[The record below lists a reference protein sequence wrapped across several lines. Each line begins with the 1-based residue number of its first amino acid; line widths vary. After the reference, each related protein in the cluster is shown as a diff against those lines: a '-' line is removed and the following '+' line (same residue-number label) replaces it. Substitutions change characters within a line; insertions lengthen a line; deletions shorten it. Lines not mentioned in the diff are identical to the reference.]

1 MKTSYPLFVSSVRG
15 STKGEPLKVYSPF
28 DRRQISLV
36 ETCNEES
43 AEQALSTASR
53 LHEDQDNWLPLVKRI
68 DILEKAAQII
78 KTRSEELAMD
88 AAEEGGKPLVDSRVE
103 IARAIDCLRICVETM
118 RTQAGEKIPMNTNLA
133 SQNRMAFTNPEPIGV
148 VLAISAF
155 NHPFNLIAHQ
165 VAPAI
170 ATGCPV
176 LVKPA
181 EDTPISCLNFVEI
194 LYEAGLPQEW
204 CQVVPVS
211 DISIAGKMVRDPRIA
226 FLTFIG
232 SAKVGW
238 MLRSQ
243 LSPGTRCAL
252 EHGGAAPVIFAEDA
266 SLGES
271 LPLLLKGGFYHAG
284 QVCVSVQRVFAH
296 EKIADRFAEMLSEG
310 AQALIVGDPTNPK
323 TEAGPLI
330 RPGEVDR
337 VHEWIKEA
345 QEEGAKTLC
354 GGDKIS
360 ETCYAPTVLLNPS
373 FESRVSRQ
381 EIFGPV
387 INIYTYKNIDEAI
400 QRANDLPYAFQAS
413 VFSHNSET
421 IWRAYK
427 RLKAAA
433 VMVNDHTAFRV
444 DWMPFAGLKESGLG
458 IGGIPYTIRDMQV
471 EKLMVWKSKE
481 L

>member
-1 MKTSYPLFVSSVRG
+1 M
-15 STKGEPLKVYSPF
+15 
-28 DRRQISLV
+28 
-36 ETCNEES
+36 
-43 AEQALSTASR
+43 
-53 LHEDQDNWLPLVKRI
+53 
-68 DILEKAAQII
+68 
-78 KTRSEELAMD
+78 
-88 AAEEGGKPLVDSRVE
+88 
-103 IARAIDCLRICVETM
+103 
-118 RTQAGEKIPMNTNLA
+118 
-133 SQNRMAFTNPEPIGV
+133 
-148 VLAISAF
+148 
-155 NHPFNLIAHQ
+155 
-165 VAPAI
+165 
-170 ATGCPV
+170 
-176 LVKPA
+176 
-181 EDTPISCLNFVEI
+181 
-194 LYEAGLPQEW
+194 
-204 CQVVPVS
+204 
-211 DISIAGKMVRDPRIA
+211 
-226 FLTFIG
+226 
-232 SAKVGW
+232 
-238 MLRSQ
+238 
-243 LSPGTRCAL
+243 
-252 EHGGAAPVIFAEDA
+252 
-266 SLGES
+266 
-271 LPLLLKGGFYHAG
+271 
-284 QVCVSVQRVFAH
+284 
-296 EKIADRFAEMLSEG
+296 
-310 AQALIVGDPTNPK
+310 
-323 TEAGPLI
+323 
-330 RPGEVDR
+330 DR

-373 FESRVSRQ
+373 FESRISRQ